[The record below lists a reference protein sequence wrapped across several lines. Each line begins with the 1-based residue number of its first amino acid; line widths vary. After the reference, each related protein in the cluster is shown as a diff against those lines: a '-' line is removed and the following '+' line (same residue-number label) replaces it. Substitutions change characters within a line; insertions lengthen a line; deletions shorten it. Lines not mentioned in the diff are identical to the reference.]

1 MKAYVQKISMS
12 GSNDHLISIL
22 KNKFT
27 FVFGDKDHFN
37 VAVVNNDDELE
48 IYSDT
53 RDISGITSANL
64 GYQFGRYLQG
74 VSINTSILSYCCQD
88 NGQEET
94 KVKRWKMFINT
105 DLKWKYDGE
114 FNLHRY
120 YDNVVN
126 EFREILKKEC
136 NTFIYFIDEDKTYM
150 EIVEIPIDGKFNENT
165 VKYLTQLGMM
175 IGCYDEFGDLRLY
188 YKTDEDT
195 EDKAEQKEEPKD
207 TKKKSTL
214 TRVLD
219 TLQKYPYLIK
229 YCIFARMYNY
239 SNGEILKL
247 KLDGD
252 NPAGVQNKYEDRMR
266 YFIQDLVKFYNVYMG
281 DQRFLLSRDLNE
293 AHFKNIF
300 LKDDEDEDV
309 LTIYGED
316 HTVMIHTKALS
327 DCNDYIKFEEED
339 AKERWHVYICSMPV

>member
-1 MKAYVQKISMS
+1 MKAYVQRLSMS
-12 GSNDHLISIL
+12 GSNYHLISIL
-22 KNKFT
+22 KNKFS

-53 RDISGITSANL
+53 REISGITSANL

-165 VKYLTQLGMM
+165 IKYLTQLGMM

-188 YKTDEDT
+188 HKTDEDT
-195 EDKAEQKEEPKD
+195 EEPNIRK
-207 TKKKSTL
+207 
-214 TRVLD
+214 
-219 TLQKYPYLIK
+219 
-229 YCIFARMYNY
+229 
-239 SNGEILKL
+239 
-247 KLDGD
+247 
-252 NPAGVQNKYEDRMR
+252 
-266 YFIQDLVKFYNVYMG
+266 NV
-281 DQRFLLSRDLNE
+281 
-293 AHFKNIF
+293 
-300 LKDDEDEDV
+300 
-309 LTIYGED
+309 
-316 HTVMIHTKALS
+316 
-327 DCNDYIKFEEED
+327 
-339 AKERWHVYICSMPV
+339 